1 MTFSDAKATK
11 YPAAQP
17 PQVVVPDVVTCAGD
31 HVAEVH
37 IAHEKAVGDAHH
49 DT

>member
-1 MTFSDAKATK
+1 MKFAETEATK

-17 PQVVVPDVVTCAGD
+17 PQVVVPDVVTWVGD
-31 HVAEVH
+31 HVAEEH

>member
-1 MTFSDAKATK
+1 MKFAETEATK

-37 IAHEKAVGDAHH
+37 IVHEKRVEDVHH